1 MFRNFLCLSSGED
14 VGQGSSYIYYKCR
27 FIVFTDNILLL
38 LLLLEIIIVK
48 NSALYVLRWF
58 CCWFG
63 FFFFLLFK
71 AVYVPTRHTLE

>member
-63 FFFFLLFK
+63 FFFCFLRLCMYLH
-71 AVYVPTRHTLE
+71 AIH